1 MKTVVIVESPNKVAK
16 IQGYLGPEYVV
27 LATCGHLTQIRDSG
41 AFNMGIDIGTFKIHY
56 ELMRSKISVLQ
67 KIMDEV
73 EKCDCVI
80 LATDLDREGE
90 FISSTLFARL
100 QGFNKPIKRITF
112 SEITKA
118 ALMRALD
125 SPRDIN
131 TDMVKSQE
139 TRAVMDKIV
148 GYTISPLLSSI
159 FNVRG
164 LSAGRVQSVMI
175 KIITDREQAIETFKP
190 ETYFTIAV
198 PLSFNEQPFQTKFER
213 KISTKEDADQVKAFL
228 TDPSTTYT
236 VNKVTA
242 KNEKVSPPPPFT
254 TSTLGQ
260 YMAKKFKFDA
270 DKTAG
275 IAAKLFELGA
285 ITYPRSDSPSI
296 SEEALSALLK
306 YLKDNK
312 LQTPSKPYDYKSKNQ
327 NSQEAHE
334 CIRPTNLSVAT
345 ISGTQD
351 EKTVYSV
358 IRQQFIACQMAPAVY
373 ATLKIAIDAKGSKKE
388 TLSTSGKTLKSPGF
402 LSYLGVQ
409 DNSQINI
416 PDLKK
421 GDICTL
427 SGVITPIEKQTKP
440 PARFNESDLLKTLER
455 MEIGRPSTTPALIR
469 KILDRKYVEKIDGIY
484 HPMEMGRKIV
494 NQLSGKFDF
503 MDYDFT
509 VQIEKKL
516 DLIAEGKETYL
527 NTMRTFYDGLS
538 KQISAMYEAEKF
550 DICSCGGVFKER
562 TSKDGK
568 VFFGCSNYPSCSN
581 IKR

>member
-1 MKTVVIVESPNKVAK
+1 MPD
-16 IQGYLGPEYVV
+16 EYHCI
-27 LATCGHLTQIRDSG
+27 ASYGHITQIRDSG
-41 AFNMGIDIGTFKIHY
+41 VFNMGIDVNKNFEIHY
-56 ELMRSKISVLQ
+56 EISPNKVATLQ
-67 KIMDEV
+67 KIMDKV
-73 EKCDCVI
+73 EECDSVLI
-80 LATDLDREGE
+80 GSDPDREGE
-90 FISSTLFARL
+90 GIAFALFSKL
-100 QGFNKPIKRITF
+100 KGFNKPIKRITF

-118 ALMRALD
+118 ALMKALA
-125 SPRDIN
+125 SPRDL
-131 TDMVKSQE
+131 DLSLVAAQE
-139 TRAVMDKIV
+139 CRNVLDKIV
-148 GYTISPLLSSI
+148 GYRVSPMISSI
-159 FNVRG
+159 LG
-164 LSAGRVQSVMI
+164 GKSPLSAGRVQSIMI
-175 KIITDREQAIETFKP
+175 KIITDREQAIEQFQP

-198 PLSFNEQPFQTKFER
+198 PLSFNDQLFQTKFER
-213 KISTKEDADQVKAFL
+213 KISTKEDADQTKAFL

-312 LQTPSKPYDYKSKNQ
+312 LQTPSKPYNYKSKNQ

-358 IRQQFIACQMAPAVY
+358 IRQRFIACQMAPAVY

-440 PARFNESDLLKTLER
+440 PARFNESGLLETLER

-550 DICSCGGVFKER
+550 DMCSCGGVFKER